1 MKTILITGTSSGFGF
16 KFVEDLLE
24 SGHKVIATLRNLQE
38 RENLF
43 SDLKDRYGKSLD
55 VIELDVIKAEDRA
68 SIAEY
73 IDKEL
78 NGSLDVLIN
87 NAGYGAFGALED
99 FSEQEIRQQMEV
111 NFFAPTILI
120 KELLPFLRKS
130 KGMVVNISSIMG
142 QYSFTAG
149 AVYSAS
155 KYALNGISEG
165 LKYEL
170 LPHGVRIVTLE
181 PGGHKTNF
189 MKSAKWANNSF
200 NPESPYLKQSKG
212 LKSFMDKLQALGKS
226 PTADNVSKKLIKLV
240 EKESVPVKIPIG
252 VDANIITFLKKILPE
267 FLFNKLMNIGN
278 KIMVKEA

>member
-24 SGHKVIATLRNLQE
+24 SGHKVIATLRNLKE
-38 RENLF
+38 REDLF
-43 SDLKDRYGKSLD
+43 SDLKSRYGDHLD
-55 VIELDVIKAEDRA
+55 VIELDVTKTEDR
-68 SIAEY
+68 SSVVQY

-78 NGSLDVLIN
+78 NGSLDILIN

-99 FSEQEIRQQMEV
+99 FSEKEIRQQMEV

-120 KELLPFLRKS
+120 KELLPFLRRS
-130 KGMVVNISSIMG
+130 KGMVINISSIMG

-170 LPHGVRIVTLE
+170 LPHGVKIVTLE

-189 MKSAKWANNSF
+189 MKSVKWAEKSF
-200 NPESPYLKQSKG
+200 SPDSPYLSQSNG

-226 PTADNVSKKLIKLV
+226 PSAENVSKRLIKLV
-240 EKESVPVKIPIG
+240 EKDSVPVKVPIG
-252 VDANIITFLKKILPE
+252 LDANMIAFMKKILPE
-267 FLFNKLMNIGN
+267 FIFNKLMNIGN
-278 KIMVKEA
+278 KMMVKEA